1 MAGDLIPPPSPA
13 GRPPPDAMAGVRAD
27 AAEEPPPVAPGPE
40 MVEAPFRTRFGF
52 IWGVLTGVAVCVL
65 AVSGVLVVTADD
77 DSGPPLAANW
87 SSWTP
92 STSRM
97 LDGAED
103 IAEHVSRQYQLD
115 SGAQMTTI
123 RSGPPEYAG
132 LPAGVAVR
140 PSGGQ
145 VEILKG
151 DAVQYNVSLL
161 DETDN
166 TIDRKLRDRLLRR
179 EGLEL
184 ALYSFRYLDDVT
196 MVTILLPAA
205 NKEDDTKQLRALFWR
220 PGDLL
225 SELQVPLAK
234 TLSAQ
239 TPRPK
244 TFAGAEAAR
253 VDSLALR
260 HRFDT
265 TIQALD
271 NNLGYYVLSEPEIV
285 DGS

>member
-13 GRPPPDAMAGVRAD
+13 GRPPVDAMADVRPAGED
-27 AAEEPPPVAPGPE
+27 PPVVEPE
-40 MVEAPFRTRFGF
+40 SPAAAEAPFRTRFGF
-52 IWGVLTGVAVCVL
+52 IWGVLAGVALCV
-65 AVSGVLVVTADD
+65 VGVTGVLVVTADED
-77 DSGPPLAANW
+77 RGPVLAADW
-87 SSWTP
+87 SPWKP

-103 IAEHVSRQYQLD
+103 IAAHIARQYSLD
-115 SGAQMTTI
+115 SGDQLSTI

-140 PSGGQ
+140 PRGGQ
-145 VEILKG
+145 VQVLEG
-151 DAVQYNVSLL
+151 DAIQYDISLL
-161 DETDN
+161 DEEDKSV
-166 TIDRKLRDRLLRR
+166 DAKVRDRLILR

-196 MVTILLPAA
+196 MVTVLLPSA
-205 NKEDDTKQLRALFWR
+205 NKADDTKQLRALLWR

-225 SELQVPLAK
+225 PELQVPLAK
-234 TLSAQ
+234 TLTTK

-244 TFAGAEAAR
+244 TLDPDEVAR

-260 HRFDT
+260 HRFNT

-271 NNLGYYVLSEPEIV
+271 NDLGYYVLTEPEIV

>member
-1 MAGDLIPPPSPA
+1 VAGDLIPPPSPA
-13 GRPPPDAMAGVRAD
+13 GRPSADAMAGVRPQP
-27 AAEEPPPVAPGPE
+27 AEEPPPIVDRPEVA
-40 MVEAPFRTRFGF
+40 EAPFRTRFGF

-65 AVSGVLVVTADD
+65 ALSGVLVVTADD
-77 DSGPPLAANW
+77 DRGPPLAANW
-87 SSWTP
+87 SSWKP

-103 IAEHVSRQYQLD
+103 IATHVSREYQLD
-115 SGAQMTTI
+115 SGAQLTTI

-140 PSGGQ
+140 PRGGQ
-145 VEILKG
+145 VEVLEG
-151 DAVQYNVSLL
+151 DAVQYSIALL
-161 DETDN
+161 DDDESKA
-166 TIDRKLRDRLLRR
+166 DRKLRDRLILR

-205 NKEDDTKQLRALFWR
+205 QKDDDTKQLRALFWR

-225 SELQVPLAK
+225 PQLQVPLAK
-234 TLSAQ
+234 TLSPE
-239 TPRPK
+239 TPRPQK
-244 TFAGAEAAR
+244 FVGDEAAR

-271 NNLGYYVLSEPEIV
+271 NNLGYWVLSEPDIV

>member
-1 MAGDLIPPPSPA
+1 MADA
-13 GRPPPDAMAGVRAD
+13 RPPGQ
-27 AAEEPPPVAPGPE
+27 EPPLVERDEPAA
-40 MVEAPFRTRFGF
+40 VEAPFRSRFGF
-52 IWGVLTGVAVCVL
+52 VWGVLAGVALCVVGVTGVL
-65 AVSGVLVVTADD
+65 LITADENR
-77 DSGPPLAANW
+77 GPVLAANW
-87 SSWTP
+87 SSWKP

-103 IAEHVSRQYQLD
+103 IAAHVSRQYSLD
-115 SGAQMTTI
+115 SGDQLSTI

-132 LPAGVAVR
+132 LPAGIAVR
-140 PSGGQ
+140 PRGGQ
-145 VEILKG
+145 VQVLEG
-151 DAVQYNVSLL
+151 DAIQYDISLL
-161 DETDN
+161 DEDAKGDT
-166 TIDRKLRDRLLRR
+166 KLRDRLILR

-196 MVTILLPAA
+196 MVTVLLPTA
-205 NKEDDTKQLRALFWR
+205 NREDDTKQLRALLWR

-225 SELQVPLAK
+225 PALQVPLVK
-234 TLSAQ
+234 TLAPK

-244 TFAGAEAAR
+244 TLDDDEAAR

-265 TIQALD
+265 SIQALD
-271 NNLGYYVLSEPEIV
+271 GDLGYYVLSEPEIV